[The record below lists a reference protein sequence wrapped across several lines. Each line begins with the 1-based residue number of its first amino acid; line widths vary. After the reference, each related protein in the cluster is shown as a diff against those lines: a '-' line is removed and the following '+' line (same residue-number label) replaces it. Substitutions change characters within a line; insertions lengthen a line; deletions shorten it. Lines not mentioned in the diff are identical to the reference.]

1 MMMDSFEY
9 RLQARRP
16 ANYLALGLGVFTA
29 CAVLLVQAAL
39 WAWVPVGLYLAILLW
54 QLLRNPSDGLSL
66 RAGSIDIYSDNRLIR
81 RIPLAWVRSA
91 QVRSGVFA
99 PDACILK
106 MHDGNRITLPAAALP
121 PARRLKRELQAR
133 GVSLA

>member
-16 ANYLALGLGVFTA
+16 ANYLALGFGLFTA
-29 CAVLLVQAAL
+29 CAVLLAQAAL
-39 WAWVPVGLYLAILLW
+39 WAWVPVGLYLAIVLW
-54 QLLRNPSDGLSL
+54 QLMRNPSDGLSL
-66 RAGSIDIYSDNRLIR
+66 RGGSIDIYADNKLIR

-91 QVRSGVFA
+91 QVRSGVFG
-99 PDACILK
+99 PDECTLL
-106 MHDGNRITLPAAALP
+106 MSDGNQIALPTAALP
-121 PARRLKRELQAR
+121 PARRLKRELEAR